1 MAKMRLCIAW
11 RCLMLDLLMKNLSM
25 YTKVM
30 CAHLRYLDGGNKVV
44 YMILIGKEMEA
55 GPCKF
60 A

>member
-1 MAKMRLCIAW
+1 MAKMRPCMAW

-25 YTKVM
+25 YTTAM
-30 CAHLRYLDGGNKVV
+30 YAHLRSLDGGKVV
-44 YMILIGKEMEA
+44 CMILIGKEMEA

>member
-1 MAKMRLCIAW
+1 MAKIRLCIAW
-11 RCLMLDLLMKNLSM
+11 RLLMLDLLMKNLSM

-30 CAHLRYLDGGNKVV
+30 YAHLRYLDGGKVV

>member
-1 MAKMRLCIAW
+1 
-11 RCLMLDLLMKNLSM
+11 MLGLSMKNLSM
-25 YTKVM
+25 YTNVM
-30 CAHLRYLDGGNKVV
+30 YAHLRYLDGGKVV

>member
-1 MAKMRLCIAW
+1 
-11 RCLMLDLLMKNLSM
+11 MLDLLMKNLSM

-30 CAHLRYLDGGNKVV
+30 YAHLRYLDGGKVV
-44 YMILIGKEMEA
+44 CMILIGKEMEA